1 MTQRRSALINRNHLV
16 GIELARHP
24 VQPDTAP
31 AMCLIHGK
39 TTNNPAE
46 PSSIAFSESTFSK
59 HLLFI
64 GEIGSGKTNAIQ
76 QFLQQIRRSIT
87 NNDVVFIFDT
97 KGDFRKEF
105 WKTSDITISNDIHSG
120 DENGPN
126 HWNIFN
132 EINPR
137 AYEDD
142 IYEITRSLFFERS
155 KQSNQPFFPNAA
167 RDLFAA
173 VLLHFYR
180 LHKRTPL
187 PTPPDNK
194 LLRDFF
200 DGATPDKFRE
210 ILTLPENN
218 DLRALISYIGA
229 SGSSDQSLGVL
240 SELQQMVREI
250 FIGNFRKSGTMSV
263 RQLVRNKNA
272 KFVFIEYDISVGN
285 ILTPIYRLI
294 LDFAIKEALSRTRSE
309 GNVWFVIDEFRLI
322 PHLQHI
328 DNGVNFGRSLG
339 AKFIIGIQN
348 VAQIYEA
355 YGEPLAKSL
364 LSGFLTTIA
373 FRVNDASSREFIKQL
388 YGKRR
393 IQEIT
398 TTPIGT
404 QTVQTQT
411 VDVDVIEDYDVLNLR
426 IGQAIIG
433 LPLSQP
439 VIFQFN
445 PYTRDESR

>member
-1 MTQRRSALINRNHLV
+1 MTQPHFSRQHLI
-16 GIELARHP
+16 GIELSRQAIQSNSTDAICTIAGRT
-24 VQPDTAP
+24 VSTQPEHSAV
-31 AMCLIHGK
+31 AL
-39 TTNNPAE
+39 NE
-46 PSSIAFSESTFSK
+46 SIFSK

-76 QFLQQIRRSIT
+76 QFLQQIRRKLT

-97 KGDFRKEF
+97 KGDFLKEF
-105 WKTSDITISNDIHSG
+105 WRTSDITISNDRHSG
-120 DENGPN
+120 DEQGPN
-126 HWNIFN
+126 YWNIFN
-132 EINPR
+132 EINDTT
-137 AYEDD
+137 YEDD

-173 VLLHFYR
+173 VMLHFYR

-187 PTPPDNK
+187 ASAPDNK
-194 LLRDFF
+194 LLKEFF
-200 DGATPDKFRE
+200 DSATPDKFRE
-210 ILTLPENN
+210 ILNLSENS
-218 DLRALISYIGA
+218 DLRALISYIGTT
-229 SGSSDQSLGVL
+229 GSSDQSLGVL

-250 FIGNFRKSGTMSV
+250 FIGNFKKSGSLSA

-285 ILTPIYRLI
+285 VLTPIYRLI
-294 LDFAIKEALSRTRSE
+294 LDFAIKEALSRTRSD

-355 YGEPLAKSL
+355 YGESLAKSL

-393 IQEIT
+393 IQERT
-398 TTPIGT
+398 TTPTGT
-404 QTVQTQT
+404 LQTQA
-411 VDVDVIEDYDVLNLR
+411 VDVDVIEDHNILNLR
-426 IGQAIIG
+426 LGQAIIG
-433 LPLSQP
+433 LPQSQP
-439 VIFQFN
+439 FLFQFN
-445 PYTRDESR
+445 AYQRERTSQ

>member
-1 MTQRRSALINRNHLV
+1 
-16 GIELARHP
+16 
-24 VQPDTAP
+24 
-31 AMCLIHGK
+31 
-39 TTNNPAE
+39 
-46 PSSIAFSESTFSK
+46 
-59 HLLFI
+59 
-64 GEIGSGKTNAIQ
+64 
-76 QFLQQIRRSIT
+76 
-87 NNDVVFIFDT
+87 
-97 KGDFRKEF
+97 
-105 WKTSDITISNDIHSG
+105 
-120 DENGPN
+120 
-126 HWNIFN
+126 
-132 EINPR
+132 
-137 AYEDD
+137 
-142 IYEITRSLFFERS
+142 
-155 KQSNQPFFPNAA
+155 
-167 RDLFAA
+167 
-173 VLLHFYR
+173 
-180 LHKRTPL
+180 
-187 PTPPDNK
+187 
-194 LLRDFF
+194 
-200 DGATPDKFRE
+200 
-210 ILTLPENN
+210 
-218 DLRALISYIGA
+218 
-229 SGSSDQSLGVL
+229 
-240 SELQQMVREI
+240 
-250 FIGNFRKSGTMSV
+250 TMSV

>member
-1 MTQRRSALINRNHLV
+1 
-16 GIELARHP
+16 
-24 VQPDTAP
+24 
-31 AMCLIHGK
+31 
-39 TTNNPAE
+39 
-46 PSSIAFSESTFSK
+46 
-59 HLLFI
+59 
-64 GEIGSGKTNAIQ
+64 
-76 QFLQQIRRSIT
+76 
-87 NNDVVFIFDT
+87 
-97 KGDFRKEF
+97 
-105 WKTSDITISNDIHSG
+105 
-120 DENGPN
+120 
-126 HWNIFN
+126 
-132 EINPR
+132 
-137 AYEDD
+137 
-142 IYEITRSLFFERS
+142 
-155 KQSNQPFFPNAA
+155 
-167 RDLFAA
+167 
-173 VLLHFYR
+173 
-180 LHKRTPL
+180 
-187 PTPPDNK
+187 PDNK

-398 TTPIGT
+398 TITT
-404 QTVQTQT
+404 
-411 VDVDVIEDYDVLNLR
+411 
-426 IGQAIIG
+426 
-433 LPLSQP
+433 SHFP
-439 VIFQFN
+439 V
-445 PYTRDESR
+445 

>member
-1 MTQRRSALINRNHLV
+1 MTQQPAHFSRQHLV
-16 GIELARHP
+16 GVELSRQAMTA
-24 VQPDTAP
+24 DTTSAIGVLNGRT
-31 AMCLIHGK
+31 C
-39 TTNNPAE
+39 NNPPE
-46 PSSIAFSESTFSK
+46 RSSVAFTESTFSK
-59 HLLFI
+59 HLLFL

-76 QFLQQIRRSIT
+76 QFLQQIRRKIT
-87 NNDVVFIFDT
+87 NNDVIFIFDT

-105 WKTSDITISNDIHSG
+105 WQTSDVTISNDHQSG
-120 DENGPN
+120 DEGGPN
-126 HWNIFN
+126 YWNIFN
-132 EINPR
+132 EINSR

-173 VLLHFYR
+173 VMLHFYR
-180 LHKRTPL
+180 LHKRAPFA
-187 PTPPDNK
+187 TPPDNK
-194 LLRDFF
+194 LLKDFF
-200 DGATPDKFRE
+200 DDATPEKFRE
-210 ILTLPENN
+210 ILSIPENS

-250 FIGNFRKSGTMSV
+250 FIGNFKKSGTLSA

-285 ILTPIYRLI
+285 VLTPIYRLI
-294 LDFAIKEALSRTRSE
+294 LDFAVKEALSRTRSD

-355 YGEPLAKSL
+355 YGESLAKSL

-393 IQEIT
+393 IQERT
-398 TTPIGT
+398 TTPTGT
-404 QTVQTQT
+404 LQTQAA
-411 VDVDVIEDYDVLNLR
+411 DVDVIEDYDILNLR
-426 IGQAIIG
+426 TGQAIIG
-433 LPLSQP
+433 LPQSPPFL
-439 VIFQFN
+439 FQFE
-445 PYTRDESR
+445 PYQRDSTK

>member
-1 MTQRRSALINRNHLV
+1 MTQPHFSRRHLIGVELSRQAIPAHSADALCV
-16 GIELARHP
+16 IEGHA
-24 VQPDTAP
+24 
-31 AMCLIHGK
+31 I
-39 TTNNPAE
+39 TTQAE
-46 PSSIAFSESTFSK
+46 RSIVTFNESMFSK

-76 QFLQQIRRSIT
+76 QFLQQIRKKIT
-87 NNDVVFIFDT
+87 NNDVVFVFDT

-105 WKTSDITISNDIHSG
+105 WRTSDITMSNDHLSG
-120 DENGPN
+120 DEHGPN
-126 HWNIFN
+126 YWNIFN
-132 EINPR
+132 EINDR
-137 AYEDD
+137 TYEDD

-173 VLLHFYR
+173 VMLHYYR
-180 LHKRTPL
+180 LHKRAPL
-187 PTPPDNK
+187 VKPPDNK
-194 LLRDFF
+194 LLKEFF
-200 DGATPDKFRE
+200 DSATPDTFRE
-210 ILTLPENN
+210 ILNLPENS
-218 DLRALISYIGA
+218 DLRALISYIGTT
-229 SGSSDQSLGVL
+229 GTSDQSLGVL

-250 FIGNFRKSGTMSV
+250 FIGNFKKSGSLSA

-285 ILTPIYRLI
+285 VLTPIYRLI
-294 LDFAIKEALSRTRSE
+294 LDFAIKEALSRTRSD

-355 YGEPLAKSL
+355 YGESLAKSL

-393 IQEIT
+393 IQENT
-398 TTPIGT
+398 ATPIGN
-404 QTVQTQT
+404 QALQSQNI
-411 VDVDVIEDYDVLNLR
+411 DVDVVEDFHILNLR
-426 IGQAIIG
+426 LGQAIIG
-433 LPLSQP
+433 LPQSQP
-439 VIFQFN
+439 FLFQFN
-445 PYTRDESR
+445 AYQRERTSE